1 MKRICVYCGS
11 RLSNNPD
18 FITLAQQAGKEIAR
32 RGWGLVYGGGKI
44 GLMGQVAEAALA
56 NNGSVYGV
64 IPKVL
69 KRKEIAHTGLTQLYE
84 TPDMHS
90 RKAKMEA
97 LSDGFLVL
105 PGGFGTL
112 DEFFEILTWRQLGIH
127 NKPIILLNSQHYF
140 EGIIQFTQTAF
151 SYDYINQELLELF
164 TVCDTLDEAME
175 TLEASWKV

>member
-11 RLSNNPD
+11 RLSSNPD
-18 FITLAQQAGKEIAR
+18 FTNLAQQAGKEIVH
-32 RGWGLVYGGGKI
+32 RGWELVYGGGKV
-44 GLMGQVAEAALA
+44 GLMGQVAGAALED
-56 NNGSVYGV
+56 NGTVYGV

-127 NKPIILLNSQHYF
+127 NKPIILLNAQHYF

-151 SYDYINQELLELF
+151 SQDFINQELLKLF
-164 TVCDTLDEAME
+164 TVCDTLHEAME
-175 TLEASWKV
+175 TLEAQL